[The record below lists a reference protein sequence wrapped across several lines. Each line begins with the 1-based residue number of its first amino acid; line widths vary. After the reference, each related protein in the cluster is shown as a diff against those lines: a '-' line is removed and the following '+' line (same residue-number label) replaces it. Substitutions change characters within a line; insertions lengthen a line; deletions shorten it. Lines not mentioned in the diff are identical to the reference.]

1 MTMPNDIAPPPTN
14 NTPALL
20 IEAAHKAREYAEASL
35 SDATRRRYASAWR
48 GFVRWCIQHNAESLP
63 VAPEVLAAYFADATM
78 RPQTLGVVSA
88 AIRLAHTSQGHDDPT
103 KAEAVRLTLR
113 GIRRTHGVRTE
124 GRRALRLAELR
135 RILQACEDG
144 FAGERDA
151 ALLLIGFVGG
161 MRRSELAS
169 MDWSHLREEAEG
181 LVLTIPR
188 SKTDQEGA
196 GRTVALPYGRSLLT
210 CPVRTLKTWRT
221 RVGALLST
229 RVLPEPQAVWLS
241 HKSLRRLPP
250 SRIATVL
257 QDRARG
263 AGVDTSLLAAHSL
276 RVGFATEAA
285 LAGASERAIARQTG
299 HRDVK
304 TLRKYIREGTV
315 FSDNAAAK
323 LDL

>member
-1 MTMPNDIAPPPTN
+1 MTNEIVEKPVNALPAP
-14 NTPALL
+14 L
-20 IEAAHKAREYAEASL
+20 IEAANKAREYAEASL

-48 GFVRWCIQHNAESLP
+48 GFVEWCLEHDANPLPAE
-63 VAPEVLAAYFADATM
+63 PELVAAYFAAAEM

-103 KAEAVRLTLR
+103 KSEAVRLTLR
-113 GIRRTHGVRTE
+113 GIRRTHGVATH
-124 GRRALRLAELR
+124 GRRALRLAELQ
-135 RILQACEDG
+135 RILSECGDG
-144 FAGERDA
+144 FAGQRDA
-151 ALLLIGFVGG
+151 ALLLVGFVGG
-161 MRRSELAS
+161 MRRAELAA
-169 MDWSHLREEAEG
+169 MDWSHLREEPEG
-181 LVLTIPR
+181 LVITIPR
-188 SKTDQEGA
+188 SKTDQEGE

-210 CPVRTLKTWRT
+210 CPVRTLHRWRAHVGGIMRT
-221 RVGALLST
+221 RLVPDPG
-229 RVLPEPQAVWLS
+229 AVWLS
-241 HKSLRRLPP
+241 QRSLRRLPA

-257 QDRARG
+257 QDRAEA
-263 AGVDTSLLAAHSL
+263 AGIDTKLLAAHSL

-304 TLRKYIREGTV
+304 TLRKYIRDGTV